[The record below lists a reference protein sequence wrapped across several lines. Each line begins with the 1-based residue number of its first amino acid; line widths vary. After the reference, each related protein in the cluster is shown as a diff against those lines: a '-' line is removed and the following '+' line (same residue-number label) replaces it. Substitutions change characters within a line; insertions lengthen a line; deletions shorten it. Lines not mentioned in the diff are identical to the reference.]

1 MRRIYLGK
9 YNRSAAF
16 VCCVEDVW
24 EEADDVEE
32 GGDII
37 GNVLGFAKESE
48 WDCNKFWFSLLAIE
62 TDVDINEECVSGLW
76 AIVVIEE
83 SGLTLE
89 LGAGL
94 VITVF
99 CFFV

>member
-1 MRRIYLGK
+1 
-9 YNRSAAF
+9 

-48 WDCNKFWFSLLAIE
+48 
-62 TDVDINEECVSGLW
+62 
-76 AIVVIEE
+76 
-83 SGLTLE
+83 
-89 LGAGL
+89 
-94 VITVF
+94 
-99 CFFV
+99 